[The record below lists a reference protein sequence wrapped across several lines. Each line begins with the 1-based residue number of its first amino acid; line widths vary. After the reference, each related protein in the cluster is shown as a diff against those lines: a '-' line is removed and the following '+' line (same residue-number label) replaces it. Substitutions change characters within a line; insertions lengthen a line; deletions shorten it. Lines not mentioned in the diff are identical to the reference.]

1 MKFGEHIKQQKP
13 ELVVSRRHDAWMK
26 ANGNPEYSPEAIE
39 FAREALNTATR
50 ERRGT
55 VSGSSI
61 NSCRRRQIFTFL
73 GWYQLPPTGKTAA
86 IFQNGTMMHIRWQM
100 AGLTEGWLRQAEVPV
115 PHNFLHLSGTMDGLA
130 DDGTIVELK
139 SINSNGFRQVN
150 TFGPKQDHV
159 MQVATYGTVALIDK
173 AVLIY
178 ECKDTQEYRELV
190 VDITDALREEVVAVS
205 ERVWEYIDNQEL
217 PEPLSEC
224 EEKKGYRYNGCPYR
238 DRCLV
243 TKNYEHAMEQAC

>member
-1 MKFGEHIKQQKP
+1 MRFGELIKQQKP

-26 ANGNPEYSPEAIE
+26 KNGNPEYSPEAIA
-39 FAREALNTATR
+39 FATDALTVAPR

-73 GWYQLPPTGKTAA
+73 GWFQLPPSGKTAA

-100 AGLTEGWLRQAEVPV
+100 AGLTEGWLRKAEVPV

-150 TFGPKQDHV
+150 T
-159 MQVATYGTVALIDK
+159 
-173 AVLIY
+173 
-178 ECKDTQEYRELV
+178 
-190 VDITDALREEVVAVS
+190 
-205 ERVWEYIDNQEL
+205 
-217 PEPLSEC
+217 
-224 EEKKGYRYNGCPYR
+224 
-238 DRCLV
+238 
-243 TKNYEHAMEQAC
+243 